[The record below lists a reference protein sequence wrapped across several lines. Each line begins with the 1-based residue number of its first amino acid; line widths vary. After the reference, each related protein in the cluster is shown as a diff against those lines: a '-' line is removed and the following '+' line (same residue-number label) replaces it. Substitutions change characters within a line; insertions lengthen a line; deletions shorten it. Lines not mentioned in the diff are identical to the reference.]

1 VGRHG
6 ERRRRAD
13 RPAYV
18 SSWGVDLDPEFL
30 DLIDQEFDPATDL
43 PWLQA

>member
-1 VGRHG
+1 VARHG
-6 ERRRRAD
+6 D
-13 RPAYV
+13 
-18 SSWGVDLDPEFL
+18 DLDPAFL